1 MKTQKPDLYCMLS
14 KNTTFLTVFFLVVLS
29 YTQVFA
35 QKIDP
40 QLYVKLDEQ
49 AGAEALV
56 LLKEQA
62 DLGFA
67 HALHDKVQKGTYV
80 FERLQAT
87 AAATQGSL
95 LQILQRNGRSFTPY
109 YLVNVIFVAN
119 LDRKTALELAAQ
131 PTVAGIWGNPHSQL
145 DRPVIQGE
153 PIANLRSAIEWGIS
167 RVGAP
172 EVWGQGFRGQG
183 VVIGGQD
190 TGYDFRHPTLSK
202 KYRGNAGNST
212 NHNYN
217 WHDGVKAYSPLNKDT
232 LNPCGLRSS
241 IPCDDDAHGTHTMGT
256 MIGDDGQGNQIG
268 VAPAATWIGCRN
280 MERGWGSP
288 ASYLDCFQWFLAPTD
303 LKNEKPDPKMAPHV
317 INNSWACVAEEGCN
331 EGNFEIMERAVNNL
345 KVAGVVVV
353 VSAGNSGS
361 NCRTVTEIPAF
372 LPNSF
377 SVGSVRQNDTISGFS
392 SRGPATYKGQIIM
405 KPNVTAP
412 GSNVRSSVPN
422 GGYANF
428 SGTSMAGPHVAGAVA
443 LIISANPRLAG
454 QVDKI
459 EDLLEK
465 SATPKTTSQTC
476 GEVAGT
482 TIPNPVYGFGRI
494 NVAAAVKAALSVT
507 DTQDIAQKVQLRL
520 FPNPIDSK
528 GVLEIGPIAEN
539 GQLQVYDGMGRLLR
553 QEKLLKQDFQRH
565 ELHFENF
572 PAGLYFIRIQ
582 AGAQEGVLKVVHR

>member
-1 MKTQKPDLYCMLS
+1 MLA
-14 KNTTFLTVFFLVVLS
+14 KNTIFLTLLCLTFLS
-29 YTQVFA
+29 CPQVFG
-35 QKIDP
+35 QKIDA
-40 QLYVKLDEQ
+40 QLYAKLESP

-62 DLGFA
+62 DLSFA
-67 HALHDKVQKGTYV
+67 HALRDKVQKGSYV

-87 AAATQGSL
+87 ANATQGPL
-95 LQILQRNGRSFTPY
+95 MQILQRNGRLFTPY

-119 LDRKTALELAAQ
+119 LDGKTARELAAH
-131 PTVAGIWGNPHSQL
+131 PAVAGIWGNPHSEL
-145 DRPVIQGE
+145 DRPAIQGE

-167 RVGAP
+167 RISAP
-172 EVWGQGFRGQG
+172 DVWSQGFRGQG

-190 TGYDFRHPTLSK
+190 TGYDFRHPSLAK
-202 KYRGNAGNST
+202 KYRGSAGNT
-212 NHNYN
+212 INHNYN
-217 WHDGVKAYSPLNKDT
+217 WHDGIKSYSPLNKDT
-232 LNPCGLRSS
+232 INPCGLRSA

-303 LKNEKPDPKMAPHV
+303 LRNEKPDPKMAPHV

-331 EGNFEIMERAVNNL
+331 AGNFEIMQRAVDNL
-345 KVAGVVVV
+345 KAAGVVVV

-361 NCRTVTEIPAF
+361 GCRTVTEIPAF

-377 SVGSVRQNDTISGFS
+377 SVGSVRINDTISGFS

-412 GSNVRSSVPN
+412 GSNVRSAVPG

-443 LIISANPRLAG
+443 LIISANPQLAG
-454 QVDKI
+454 QVEVI

-465 SATPKTTSQTC
+465 SATPKTSTQNC
-476 GEVAGT
+476 GDVAGT
-482 TIPNPVYGFGRI
+482 AIPNPVYGFGRI

-507 DTQDIAQKVQLRL
+507 DTQDLAVPIPMRL
-520 FPNPIDSK
+520 FPNPIESV
-528 GVLEIGPIAEN
+528 GMLEIGPINEAA
-539 GQLQVYDGMGRLLR
+539 QLQVFDGLGRLLR
-553 QEKLLKQDFQRH
+553 QETLPPQEFQRK
-565 ELHFENF
+565 ELDLTTF
-572 PAGLYFIRIQ
+572 PAGLYFVKIK
-582 AGAQEGVLKVVHR
+582 AGDREGVLKVMH